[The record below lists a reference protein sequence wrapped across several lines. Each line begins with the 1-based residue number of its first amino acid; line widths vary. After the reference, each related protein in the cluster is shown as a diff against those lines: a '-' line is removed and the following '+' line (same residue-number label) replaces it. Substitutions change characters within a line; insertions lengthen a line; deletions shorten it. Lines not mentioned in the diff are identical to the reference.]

1 MRHENDPQNPP
12 PAAAVLHLIMG
23 FRTTQLIYAAAK
35 LGIADLLK
43 DGPQDASA
51 IASAVGA
58 HPRALYRLLRA
69 LASLGIFAE
78 TTDGR
83 FQLTAFAQTLRSDV
97 PGSLRGLALLF
108 GDEWLWQAYGRTLH
122 SVTTGLPAFDLVH
135 GQALFEYLH
144 RRPEAASIFDQ
155 AMTANSEQESTA
167 VLAAYDFSDAVNLVD
182 VGGGQGALLAAILK
196 AYPQAYGVLLDQG
209 SVIDRARSV
218 IDYAGV
224 ADRCAMMPGNF
235 FEAVPDGGD
244 LYVLKSIL
252 HDWDD
257 RQSMTILKNCREVMR
272 RGSRLLVIERVVP
285 EGNEPS
291 EAKLFDINML
301 VVTGGLER
309 TEREYQKIFE
319 AAGFELTRII
329 PTKAPVSIVE
339 GVPHVV

>member
-1 MRHENDPQNPP
+1 MLHQNDHQNARTAMRHM
-12 PAAAVLHLIMG
+12 IMG

-43 DGPQDASA
+43 DGPREVSA

-69 LASLGIFAE
+69 LASLGILAE
-78 TTDGR
+78 TTDGG
-83 FQLTAFAQTLRSDV
+83 FQLTGFAQTLRSDV
-97 PGSLRGLALLF
+97 PGSLRGLALLY
-108 GDEWLWQAYGRTLH
+108 GDEWLWHAYGSTLY

-135 GQALFEYLH
+135 GQPLFEYLH
-144 RRPEAASIFDQ
+144 LHPEAASTFNQ
-155 AMTANSEQESTA
+155 AMTGYSELESAA
-167 VLAAYDFSDAVNLVD
+167 VLSAYDFADAAKLVD

-196 AYPQAYGVLLDQG
+196 AYPQTSGVLFDQE
-209 SVIDRARSV
+209 SVIDHARYV
-218 IDYAGV
+218 MAHTGV
-224 ADRCAMMPGNF
+224 ADRCAMTPGNF
-235 FEAVPDGGD
+235 FDAIPKGGD
-244 LYVLKSIL
+244 VYVLKSVL

-257 RQSMTILKNCREVMR
+257 ERSITILKNCREVMR

-301 VVTGGLER
+301 VVIGGLER
-309 TEREYQKIFE
+309 TAREYQELFE

-329 PTKAPVSIVE
+329 RTEALVSIVE
-339 GVPHVV
+339 GVPHAV